1 MRVSLALVSAGY
13 ASVCLAVPVLVTTT
27 SGILSGT
34 QSNGVSSFKGVRF
47 AQPPT
52 GQLRWEAPV
61 PFISPALQ
69 TATTLGPSCLQ
80 QFPFAS
86 SQVDQ
91 LLFNN
96 PPPPESE
103 DCLFLNV
110 WTPALNFTQKLPVLV
125 WLYGGALDFGT
136 ASLPTYDGTSFAT
149 NQGVVVVS
157 FNYRTNVFGF
167 PGSPDLPL
175 AGNNL
180 GFLDQ
185 ELALQ
190 WVQQNIARFGGDP
203 KQVTIMGQSA
213 GAQSASYAI
222 QRHSPADAPFRA
234 AIMLSG
240 AQVTTLALTPFAA
253 FNNFSVAVGCGII
266 TGPVRLACLKQVSA
280 TVIRNFTN
288 GPTGGTFA
296 PVVDDVTLFADPLER
311 IRTGLTARVPFII
324 GNTQNDGTAFAVGL
338 TDLNAFLQTTGGGLI
353 TAAEVRP
360 LYPGLNDTVIIQEI
374 IKDVEF
380 LCPAQLWSAA
390 AVGAGVTNVYRYSY
404 GPVFADLQIIPG
416 LGAWHS
422 SELPEIFG
430 TFNPATATASEVT
443 LSHTMQAIVANFVKN
458 PTVAPAANWPK
469 YIPGPLTTTLAKL
482 AYNGNVATS
491 NVVQTVKSDSI
502 DGPCAFWDTIL
513 DPV

>member
-27 SGILSGT
+27 SGILAGT

-47 AQPPT
+47 AQSPT
-52 GQLRWEAPV
+52 GQLRWAAPV
-61 PFISPALQ
+61 PFTALALQ
-69 TATTLGPSCLQ
+69 TATALGPACLQ

-96 PPPPESE
+96 PSDPPPESE

-110 WTPALNFTQKLPVLV
+110 WTPASSFTQKLPVLV
-125 WLYGGALDFGT
+125 WIYGGALDFGT
-136 ASLPTYDGTSFAT
+136 ASLPAYDGTSIAT
-149 NQGVVVVS
+149 NQGVVVIS

-190 WVQQNIARFGGDP
+190 WVQLNVAKFGGSP
-203 KQVTIMGQSA
+203 TQVTIMGQSA

-222 QRHSPADAPFRA
+222 QRHTPANAPFRA

-240 AQVTTLALTPFAA
+240 AQVTTLALTSPFAA
-253 FNNFSVAVGCGII
+253 FNNFSVAVGCGTIP
-266 TGPVRLACLKQVSA
+266 GSLRLACLKQVSA
-280 TVIRNFTN
+280 TAIRNFTN

-296 PVVDDVTLFADPLER
+296 PVVDDVTLFTDPLEQR
-311 IRTGLTARVPFII
+311 LH
-324 GNTQNDGTAFAVGL
+324 AVGL
-338 TDLNAFLQTTGGGLI
+338 TDLNAFLRTTGGGLI
-353 TAAEVRP
+353 TAAEIRP

-380 LCPAQLWSAA
+380 LCPAQLWTAA
-390 AVGAGVTNVYRYSY
+390 AVGAGVTNVRCPYV

-416 LGAWHS
+416 FGAWHS

-430 TFNPATATASEVT
+430 TFNPATATAAEVT
-443 LSHTMQAIVANFVKN
+443 LSHTMQTIVANFVKN
-458 PTVAPAANWPK
+458 PTVAPAANWAK
-469 YIPGPLTTTLAKL
+469 YIPGPLTATLAKL
-482 AYNGNVATS
+482 AYNGNVAPS
-491 NVVQTVKSDSI
+491 NVVQAVQSDSI

-513 DPV
+513 DPVV